1 MRGVTD
7 DERDYRHPVRG
18 LATNSFLT
26 ALDRVHINMLQNRSA
41 RLTAEQTAWLLNC
54 KTHDIPVLVN
64 SRLIKPLGHPP
75 LNSGKFFATTDLLE
89 ASKDRNWLVRVTT
102 TICQH
107 WQKKNN
113 PNTPKKNLVENGTSG
128 EALTQEQ
135 NASAN

>member
-1 MRGVTD
+1 MRKSQPVYFKSKMS
-7 DERDYRHPVRG
+7 DEQLRFLSLLGQHP
-18 LATNSFLT
+18 
-26 ALDRVHINMLQNRSA
+26 A

-64 SRLIKPLGHPP
+64 ARLIKPLGHPP

-113 PNTPKKNLVENGTSG
+113 PKKNLVENGPSG
-128 EALTQEQ
+128 EVLTQEEETP
-135 NASAN
+135 AN